1 MTMGLVMRSLSIRRL
16 VKMWSKICSWG
27 RRAEHDTTN
36 NERDVSSTTRP
47 RDGSGVASGEEE
59 GEEAPGRRVE

>member
-27 RRAEHDTTN
+27 RRTEHDTTN
-36 NERDVSSTTRP
+36 KERAVSSTTRP
-47 RDGSGVASGEEE
+47 RDGSGA
-59 GEEAPGRRVE
+59 A